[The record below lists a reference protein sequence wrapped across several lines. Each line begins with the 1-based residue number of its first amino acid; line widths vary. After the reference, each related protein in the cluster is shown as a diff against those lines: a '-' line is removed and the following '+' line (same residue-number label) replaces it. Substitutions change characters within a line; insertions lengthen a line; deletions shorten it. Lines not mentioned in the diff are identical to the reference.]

1 MKSNFPS
8 TVTLPEYIQQH
19 VNICSCG
26 KCEKEEGIKSTS
38 VVFFEVFVKPSADA
52 DLLRVLIADHKGEFA
67 ECNPLDG
74 KEHGFIELGAWL
86 GSQELALALMGLGCS
101 LGLWNLLTPRSVL
114 GKDLPAPI
122 ERVMAGTG
130 LLTIKSPV

>member
-19 VNICSCG
+19 VNICACG

-38 VVFFEVFVKPSADA
+38 VVFFEVFVRPTADA
-52 DLLRVLIADHKGEFA
+52 DLLRVLIADHKGEFGD
-67 ECNPLDG
+67 CNPLDG

-86 GSQELALALMGLGCS
+86 GSQELALALMGLGEC
-101 LGLWNLLTPRSVL
+101 LGLWTLLSPRKVL
-114 GKDLPAPI
+114 GKDLPALL
-122 ERVMAGTG
+122 EKVMAGTG
-130 LLTIKSPV
+130 LLTIQSPV